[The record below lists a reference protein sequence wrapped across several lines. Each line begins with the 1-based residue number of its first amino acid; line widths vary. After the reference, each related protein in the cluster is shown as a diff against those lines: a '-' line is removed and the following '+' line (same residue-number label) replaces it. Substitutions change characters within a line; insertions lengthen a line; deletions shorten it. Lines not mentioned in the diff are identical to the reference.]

1 MSLGF
6 EIGRDTPEVV
16 YEQPKSRSRLLFA
29 VPSQTLLSLVKET
42 RLRNAEVKIYSKT
55 QNWEAGTDTHTFPSV
70 KQTAGGNAG

>member
-6 EIGRDTPEVV
+6 DIGRDTQEVV

-55 QNWEAGTDTHTFPSV
+55 QNWEAGTDTHTLPSV

>member
-55 QNWEAGTDTHTFPSV
+55 QN
-70 KQTAGGNAG
+70 